1 MQLERTIGL
10 LELTFVVVSGI
21 IGSGWLFAPFLASQ
35 VAGPAAIIS
44 WFIGGFSILILALC
58 FAETTSILPVA
69 GAIAKLPHFTHGDVT
84 SSVLGW
90 SAWVGYNTAAPIET
104 IAMLEYLDPWLFKG
118 AAQNGNLT
126 HSGILIAWAILA
138 FFVVVNAWGISA
150 FVRANLWITVVKL
163 LVPTII
169 PIVIIFLHFT
179 PSNFYSSGFSPN
191 GMKGVLA
198 AVSTG
203 GVIFAFIG
211 FRHAVD
217 LAGEVKNP
225 NFTIPVALTSG
236 LIICVAIYVL
246 LQIAFIGGL
255 DPQEIDNG
263 WGNILKRGNG
273 AKAAAVPLMSVVT
286 ALGIGWVNVMLYTG
300 AVVAPFGGG
309 LVATGSMA
317 RLGYALSQ
325 NGFFP
330 KWLEKLSSR
339 GVPLRAL
346 VMNFVF
352 GVAVVAFVSFE
363 EAIALNGAAITISFS
378 AGPLA
383 VIALRKQLPDLA
395 RPFRLPAVYPISI
408 IAFIVATLIVYWGGW
423 ETNWRLGLI
432 MGIGLVIFAIKMVWN
447 RVPVSQ
453 LDLKQ
458 AVWLI
463 PYCLGLLTF
472 SYLGNFG
479 KGIALL
485 VYPWDT
491 IGVVLLSVVCW
502 TIAYFWRLPNEV
514 TASYCEKYMAPPP
527 DITPL

>member
-10 LELTFVVVSGI
+10 LGLTFVVVSGI

-35 VAGPAAIIS
+35 IAGPASIIS
-44 WFIGGFSILILALC
+44 WFIGGAAILILALC

-69 GAIAKLPHFTHGDVT
+69 GAIARLPHFTHGDVT

-104 IAMLEYLDPWLFKG
+104 IAMLEYFRQYFPWLFKG
-118 AAQNGNLT
+118 ETIEGNLT
-126 HSGILIAWAILA
+126 VPGMLVTVTILA
-138 FFVVVNAWGISA
+138 FFVVVNAWGVSA

-163 LVPTII
+163 LVPTVI
-169 PIVIIFLHFT
+169 PVLIIFMHFT
-179 PSNFYSSGFSPN
+179 PSNFYASEFAPN
-191 GMKGVLA
+191 GMRGVFA
-198 AVSTG
+198 AISSG

-211 FRHAVD
+211 FRHAID
-217 LAGEVKNP
+217 LAGEVKRP

-236 LIICVAIYVL
+236 LIICVAIYGL

-255 DPQEIDNG
+255 DPDEISQG
-263 WGNILKRGNG
+263 WAGLKIDSNMAPMMG
-273 AKAAAVPLMSVVT
+273 VVA
-286 ALGIGWVNVMLYTG
+286 ALGLTWVNVMLYTG
-300 AVVAPFGGG
+300 AIVAPFGGG

-330 KWLEKLSSR
+330 KWLDKLSSR

-346 VMNFVF
+346 AMNFVF
-352 GVAVVAFVSFE
+352 GVAVVAFISFE
-363 EAIALNGAAITISFS
+363 EAVAINGAAITISFS

-383 VIALRKQLPDLA
+383 VVALRKQLPDLS
-395 RPFRLPAVYPISI
+395 RPFRLPAVHI
-408 IAFIVATLIVYWGGW
+408 IAPVSFVVATLIVYWGGW
-423 ETNWRLGLI
+423 ETNWRLGLV
-432 MGIGLVIFAIKMVWN
+432 IGVGLMLFTIKMVWN

-453 LDLKQ
+453 LDLPQ
-458 AVWLI
+458 AIWLI
-463 PYCLGLLTF
+463 PYGVGLLAF
-472 SYLGNFG
+472 SYLGDFG
-479 KGIALL
+479 GGIALL

-491 IGVVLLSVVCW
+491 IGVVILSLGVFV
-502 TIAYFWRLPNEV
+502 TAYRCRLPNEA
-514 TASYCEKYMAPPP
+514 TARYCEKYMAPPP

>member
-1 MQLERTIGL
+1 M
-10 LELTFVVVSGI
+10 
-21 IGSGWLFAPFLASQ
+21 
-35 VAGPAAIIS
+35 
-44 WFIGGFSILILALC
+44 
-58 FAETTSILPVA
+58 
-69 GAIAKLPHFTHGDVT
+69 
-84 SSVLGW
+84 
-90 SAWVGYNTAAPIET
+90 
-104 IAMLEYLDPWLFKG
+104 
-118 AAQNGNLT
+118 
-126 HSGILIAWAILA
+126 
-138 FFVVVNAWGISA
+138 
-150 FVRANLWITVVKL
+150 
-163 LVPTII
+163 
-169 PIVIIFLHFT
+169 
-179 PSNFYSSGFSPN
+179 
-191 GMKGVLA
+191 
-198 AVSTG
+198 
-203 GVIFAFIG
+203 
-211 FRHAVD
+211 
-217 LAGEVKNP
+217 
-225 NFTIPVALTSG
+225 
-236 LIICVAIYVL
+236 

-255 DPQEIDNG
+255 DPQEIDHG

-432 MGIGLVIFAIKMVWN
+432 MGIGLVIL
-447 RVPVSQ
+447 S
-453 LDLKQ
+453 
-458 AVWLI
+458 LI
-463 PYCLGLLTF
+463 H
-472 SYLGNFG
+472 
-479 KGIALL
+479 I
-485 VYPWDT
+485 
-491 IGVVLLSVVCW
+491 
-502 TIAYFWRLPNEV
+502 
-514 TASYCEKYMAPPP
+514 
-527 DITPL
+527 